1 MILGSK
7 PLSAQDT
14 EIYTVCGYGIE
25 LRLQAAGGLV
35 SKQGL
40 SNRDAGSSPVVV
52 ALAATPPPALAFCEW
67 WTCSPRLSQGI
78 LGVWGWGLGEHSC

>member
-1 MILGSK
+1 MILGNK

-40 SNRDAGSSPVVV
+40 SRLDAGSSPVV
-52 ALAATPPPALAFCEW
+52 ALAAAPPPALAFCEW
-67 WTCSPRLSQGI
+67 WTCSPRPQGNFG
-78 LGVWGWGLGEHSC
+78 GVGMGVGRT